1 MTRARWIS
9 LGSLA
14 AIVGGGIAVV
24 FTALQLLI
32 AIAQLIDERSQVA
45 LTLFP
50 AHLAFWGAPALWLLY
65 VLALIG
71 LQAHGAAPIGIF
83 GWVSITIAVQYS
95 QASNCV
101 SPLDC
106 NFYDPGG
113 FGMMGYIVGLLG
125 SVIFTIGMVFY
136 GIAALRRR
144 PLRWGNWI
152 PLVLGL
158 TPLLLVGASVIAA
171 FASSGTDYAGMQ
183 KVSIVLAVAALTPA
197 VLWVLLGLALRP
209 DGQEQAA
216 LQETQPAPPA
226 PPAPVE
232 PSVS

>member
-1 MTRARWIS
+1 M
-9 LGSLA
+9 
-14 AIVGGGIAVV
+14 
-24 FTALQLLI
+24 
-32 AIAQLIDERSQVA
+32 
-45 LTLFP
+45 LTSHTYFK
-50 AHLAFWGAPALWLLY
+50 
-65 VLALIG
+65 
-71 LQAHGAAPIGIF
+71 
-83 GWVSITIAVQYS
+83 
-95 QASNCV
+95 
-101 SPLDC
+101 
-106 NFYDPGG
+106 
-113 FGMMGYIVGLLG
+113 
-125 SVIFTIGMVFY
+125 
-136 GIAALRRR
+136 
-144 PLRWGNWI
+144 GNWI